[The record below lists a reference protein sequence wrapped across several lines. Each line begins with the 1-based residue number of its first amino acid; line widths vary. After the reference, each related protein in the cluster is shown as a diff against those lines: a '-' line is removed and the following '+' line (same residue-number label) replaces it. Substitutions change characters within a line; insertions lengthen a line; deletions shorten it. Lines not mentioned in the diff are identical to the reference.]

1 MKNVPMRNGKLGLLQ
16 IKTVFVLRIILPFL
30 QLGEYRWEMVVGPR
44 VPEEGD
50 D

>member
-1 MKNVPMRNGKLGLLQ
+1 MGLIQ
-16 IKTVFVLRIILPFL
+16 IRTVFVLRIILPFL
-30 QLGEYRWEMVVGPR
+30 QLGECRWEVVVGPR